1 MYDTTTTFRPA
12 SLTGLRYE
20 YREWLYVNDL
30 PKMSAENL
38 LREEDL
44 TDEQREYLKSFIV
57 RWVSTPV
64 ES

>member
-1 MYDTTTTFRPA
+1 MYDTINSSKTA

-20 YREWLYVNDL
+20 YREWLYANDL

-44 TDEQREYLKSFIV
+44 TNEQRQYLKSFMV
-57 RWVSTPV
+57 RWVSA
-64 ES
+64 